1 MSASPANLLADSA
14 RDRTG
19 DEPPVSAETATNM
32 AMESVANSR
41 RLRRYPRSFL
51 ALLLICF
58 FVITAPLIVGL
69 IYNAFSIERLS
80 ELSQAAVGNAK
91 AATESARQLTSL
103 TGTMERSARSF
114 AADGDRERVEDYRIT
129 RDNFQRALVRL
140 TALPLP
146 QDMRTTAEA
155 MRTTENAI
163 WESLNSATPPK
174 ELGPQFEREFSTLS
188 ARAKTLTASS
198 DVMIERDTETVR
210 NYAVSSRNQVVW
222 QVLASIPLALLL
234 IAGLTYWLTRPIRE
248 LGGAINRL
256 GEGNLTQPIDVVG
269 PRDIVK
275 LGEQLDWLRQRLI
288 SLEDQKTRFFQHVSH
303 ELKTPLTALREGSDL
318 LGEEVVGSLTEE
330 QREIT
335 RILKQNSITLERLIQ
350 DLLSYSQSQSAE
362 RITQKTAFN
371 VRPLQLRELIEEV
384 VDAQKMAII
393 AKSLTIRREC
403 DATSMMG
410 DATKLR
416 VVVDNLL
423 SNAVKYSP
431 MGGSIT
437 FRVGRRKENVVME
450 VIDTGPGIAPEDR
463 ERIFDPFFRS
473 KSVLTTGTQG
483 TGLGLAIVRDYVE
496 MHHGSVASIA
506 GEGARFRVIL
516 PRLPN
521 IAR

>member
-1 MSASPANLLADSA
+1 MPASPANLLADSA
-14 RDRTG
+14 SARQVNDQAG
-19 DEPPVSAETATNM
+19 DDSSMIAK
-32 AMESVANSR
+32 VAADIGIDTSGSR

-58 FVITAPLIVGL
+58 FLIAAPLIVGL
-69 IYNAFSIERLS
+69 VYNAFSIERLS
-80 ELSQAAVGNAK
+80 ELSQLAVGNAK

-103 TGTMERSARSF
+103 TATMERSARSF
-114 AADGDRERVEDYRIT
+114 TADGDRERVEDYRIT
-129 RDNFQRALVRL
+129 RENFQRAMLRL

-146 QDMRTTAEA
+146 PEMRATAEA
-155 MRTTENAI
+155 MQASENTI
-163 WESLNSATPPK
+163 WTLLASETPHK
-174 ELGPQFEREFSTLS
+174 ELGPRFEREFTELS

-222 QVLASIPLALLL
+222 QVLAAVPFAMIL
-234 IAGLTYWLTRPIRE
+234 IAALTYWLTRPIRQ

-256 GEGNLTQPIDVVG
+256 GEGNLSDPIEVVG

-318 LGEEVVGSLTEE
+318 LGEEVVGKLTEE

-350 DLLSYSQSQSAE
+350 SQSAE
-362 RITQKTAFN
+362 RITQKTAFQ

-384 VDAQKMAII
+384 IDAQKMAII
-393 AKSLTIRREC
+393 SKSITIRREC
-403 DATSMMG
+403 DSTSMMG

-431 MGGSIT
+431 VGGSIT

-450 VIDTGPGIAPEDR
+450 VIDNGPGIGADDR

-473 KSVLTTGTQG
+473 KSVLATGTQG

-521 IAR
+521 ITR